1 MLAPPRFPLAIPKRI
16 RDHEAMRPVIGV
28 SCYGERAAW
37 GAWDVEAVVLHR
49 AYVIALESAGAAV
62 VLVPPLT
69 DESSIDA
76 IVGRLDGIVIAG
88 GADVNP
94 ADYGDVPHE
103 TSDRPR
109 LDRDR
114 TERRL
119 YRVARDQG
127 IPVLGI
133 CRGVQVMAVESGGK
147 LIQDLPSAGYGQLHR
162 ERPGEFTEHG
172 ATFAVRPE
180 VDAIRPDQK
189 TPIDGLYLAGDW
201 THTGWPATM
210 EGAVRS
216 GYLAAEGILSDLGRP
231 RRIVQPELSPG
242 IFSRWLLGARSAF
255 KPRFEATR
263 QEAPT
268 PVKK

>member
-88 GADVNP
+88 GADGNP

-172 ATFAVRPE
+172 ATFDTGSLVSRVLETTVMTVNSSHHQSVADPGSLTITGRAEDGTVEVLEDRDAAFVLGVQWHPE
-180 VDAIRPDQK
+180 MDTDPRLFVALVAAARRSTRGDA
-189 TPIDGLYLAGDW
+189 
-201 THTGWPATM
+201 
-210 EGAVRS
+210 
-216 GYLAAEGILSDLGRP
+216 
-231 RRIVQPELSPG
+231 
-242 IFSRWLLGARSAF
+242 
-255 KPRFEATR
+255 
-263 QEAPT
+263 
-268 PVKK
+268 